1 MKKVFTV
8 LVVDDEPSVRSAVSL
23 VLGKASMRVLEADSA
38 AAARKLWEKH
48 GSAINLLLVDISM
61 PQTTGPEFVHELFA
75 GKAGVPVIFMS
86 GLGRGDVLEATI
98 DVPHLTILQK
108 PFAPRDLLQVIE
120 NQCSLAG
127 V

>member
-1 MKKVFTV
+1 MNKAFTI
-8 LVVDDEPSVRSAVSL
+8 LVIDDEPSVRSAVAL
-23 VLGKASMRVLEADSA
+23 VLGKASMRVLEAESA
-38 AAARKLWEKH
+38 ASALKIWEKQRN
-48 GSAINLLLVDISM
+48 AVDLLLVDISM
-61 PQTTGPEFVHELFA
+61 PEMTGPEFVHELFA

-120 NQCSLAG
+120 DQCALAG

>member
-1 MKKVFTV
+1 MKKAFTI

-38 AAARKLWEKH
+38 AAARKIWEQH
-48 GSAINLLLVDISM
+48 GNAIDLLLTDISM
-61 PQTTGPEFVHELFA
+61 PQMTGPEFVHELFA
-75 GKAGVPVIFMS
+75 GNAGVPVIFMS

-98 DVPHLTILQK
+98 DLPHFTILQK

-120 NQCSLAG
+120 NHFGLAG

>member
-1 MKKVFTV
+1 MKKAFTI
-8 LVVDDEPSVRSAVSL
+8 LAVDDEPSVRSAVSL
-23 VLGKASMRVLEADSA
+23 VLGKASMRVLEANSA
-38 AAARKLWEKH
+38 AAARKIWEKQ
-48 GSAINLLLVDISM
+48 ANEIDLLLVDISM

-120 NQCSLAG
+120 NHFALAG